1 MMFQDRR
8 AAGQALAG
16 LLEPLR
22 SRPETVVLALPRGGV
37 PVAFEVARH
46 LDLPLDV
53 FIVRKLGVPGQEE
66 LAMGAIAS
74 GGATVLNAGVIA
86 DLSIPAALIEQV
98 ASREHL
104 EVERRELAYRDG
116 LAPLKIDGLT
126 VILVDDGIATG
137 ASVRA
142 AVRALQPRVR
152 EIFVAVPVVSVST
165 CDRLASEVD
174 HVVSVVT
181 PRTYGSVGMYYHN
194 FSQTTDEEV
203 RLLLSQAR
211 SEATPTAA

>member
-1 MMFQDRR
+1 MR
-8 AAGQALAG
+8 
-16 LLEPLR
+16 
-22 SRPETVVLALPRGGV
+22 
-37 PVAFEVARH
+37 FEVARG
-46 LDLPLDV
+46 LNLPLDV

-98 ASREHL
+98 ISRERL
-104 EVERRELAYRDG
+104 EVERRELAYRDD
-116 LAPLKIDGLT
+116 LPPLKVDGRT

-165 CDRLASEVD
+165 CERLRSEVD
-174 HVVSVVT
+174 HVVSAVT
-181 PRTYGSVGMYYHN
+181 PRTYGSVGMYYHD

-211 SEATPTAA
+211 RDVTLAAA

>member
-1 MMFQDRR
+1 M
-8 AAGQALAG
+8 AG
-16 LLEPLR
+16 LLAPLH
-22 SRPETVVLALPRGGV
+22 SRPETIVLALPRGGV
-37 PVAFEVARH
+37 PVAFEIAH
-46 LDLPLDV
+46 SLDLPLDV

-86 DLSIPAALIEQV
+86 DLAIPAALIEQV
-98 ASREHL
+98 ASRERL

-116 LAPLKIDGLT
+116 LPPLQVDGRT

-137 ASVRA
+137 ASIRA

-165 CDRLASEVD
+165 CERLRSEVD
-174 HVVSVVT
+174 QVVSAVT
-181 PRTYGSVGMYYHN
+181 PRTYGSVGMYYHD

-203 RLLLSQAR
+203 RQLLSQAR
-211 SEATPTAA
+211 SGVTPVAA